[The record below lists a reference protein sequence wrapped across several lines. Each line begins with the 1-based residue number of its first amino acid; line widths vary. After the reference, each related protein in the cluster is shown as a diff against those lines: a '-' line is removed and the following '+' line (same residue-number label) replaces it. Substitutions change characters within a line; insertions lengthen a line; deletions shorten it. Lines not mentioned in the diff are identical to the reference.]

1 MSWYEVMRNELE
13 TAHRLFENGGKMA
26 EKVDSQLN
34 KIRNNPS
41 LVRSFF
47 GHPSVAYISDL

>member
-1 MSWYEVMRNELE
+1 MSWWSDAKRTE
-13 TAHRLFENGGKMA
+13 TAHRPLRAGEKLA

-47 GHPSVAYISDL
+47 EHPSVAYIFDL